1 MPDKNA
7 LLKAGLRLI
16 ALICKMYLVLM
27 YWFLLQFM
35 EKMRQE
41 YSEAAREAGVLLVS
55 SCGFDSIPN
64 DLGALYVQRQFHGEL
79 AYLDSYVTTTAVRF
93 T

>member
-1 MPDKNA
+1 
-7 LLKAGLRLI
+7 
-16 ALICKMYLVLM
+16 
-27 YWFLLQFM
+27 M
-35 EKMRQE
+35 EKVRQE

-79 AYLDSYVTTTAVRF
+79 AHLDSYITTTAVRPIHIHLF
-93 T
+93 QFLAAPSDAIIEILRRERKGILVSYYKL

>member
-1 MPDKNA
+1 MCYKQP
-7 LLKAGLRLI
+7 I
-16 ALICKMYLVLM
+16 LM
-27 YWFLLQFM
+27 VQSLPLQFM
-35 EKMRQE
+35 EKVRQE

-79 AYLDSYVTTTAVRF
+79 AYLDSYISTTAVRVCVCVYVH
-93 T
+93 